1 MNVNGI
7 VKILGIF
14 RYQPCKYS
22 PVCDGNGKVHPGFHL
37 QLGQIGK
44 KPLSALLHCVRI
56 KNETEKFLIH
66 AGEFCLY
73 YTFNSATIIHSAVTL
88 FEVKH

>member
-1 MNVNGI
+1 MNVSGI
-7 VKILGIF
+7 VKIPSTF

-22 PVCDGNGKVHPGFHL
+22 PVCDGNWKVRPGFHL
-37 QLGQIGK
+37 QLGQTGK

-56 KNETEKFLIH
+56 KNETERFLIH

-73 YTFNSATIIHSAVTL
+73 YCSAV
-88 FEVKH
+88 